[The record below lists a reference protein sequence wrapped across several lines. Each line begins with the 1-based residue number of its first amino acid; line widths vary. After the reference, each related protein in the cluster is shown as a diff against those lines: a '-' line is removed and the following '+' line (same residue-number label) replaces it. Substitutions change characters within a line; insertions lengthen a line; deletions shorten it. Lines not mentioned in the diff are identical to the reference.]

1 MTRDPIVEEIHRT
14 RKKMLEEC
22 GGDFDKLFD
31 RLMAAQEKEKGRL
44 GPKPPR
50 PKKRAAS
57 PRVV

>member
-1 MTRDPIVEEIHRT
+1 MTKDPIIEEIHHT

-31 RLMAAQEKEKGRL
+31 RLKAAEAKEKGRL

-50 PKKRAAS
+50 SKRRAES
-57 PRVV
+57 PA

>member
-1 MTRDPIVEEIHRT
+1 MTRDPIVEEIHRV

-31 RLMAAQEKEKGRL
+31 RWMAAQEKEQGRP

-50 PKKRAAS
+50 RKRRAES
-57 PRVV
+57 PA